1 MHAECAQA
9 EQTHQS
15 LPRGLQQRPHS
26 PFLANQADPRQF
38 FVRINVFC
46 RRKIFWMVQASGR
59 DVDLI
64 GATFGFIGE
73 RRPARIAESSKRAR
87 VGFVSMRFAD
97 LPFKVGRLDDD
108 PGHGLGASC
117 APAIFAMTIRAHPRF
132 ALDRESNSSAV
143 TATGDHQFIHEPR
156 GPDNSISRRRREL

>member
-1 MHAECAQA
+1 MHAECVQA

-38 FVRINVFC
+38 FVGINVFC
-46 RRKIFWMVQASGR
+46 RWKIFWMVQASGR

-64 GATFGFIGE
+64 GATFGFVGE
-73 RRPARIAESSKRAR
+73 RRSTRIAESSKRAR
-87 VGFVSMRFAD
+87 VGFVSMRFAA

-117 APAIFAMTIRAHPRF
+117 APAIFAMTIRAYPRF
-132 ALDRESNSSAV
+132 PLDRESNSSAI
-143 TATGDHQFIHEPR
+143 TATGDHQFM
-156 GPDNSISRRRREL
+156 S

>member
-1 MHAECAQA
+1 MRAECAQ
-9 EQTHQS
+9 EEETHQS
-15 LPRGLQQRPHS
+15 LPRGLQQTPHDS
-26 PFLANQADPRQF
+26 FLANQADPRQF

-64 GATFGFIGE
+64 GATFGFVGE
-73 RRPARIAESSKRAR
+73 RRSARIAESSKRAG
-87 VGFVSMRFAD
+87 VGFVSMRFAG
-97 LPFKVGRLDDD
+97 LPFKVGRLHDD

-132 ALDRESNSSAV
+132 ALYRESNFSAI
-143 TATGDHQFIHEPR
+143 TAAGDHQFI
-156 GPDNSISRRRREL
+156 S